1 MSNAYRFIETTG
13 GGGSGLSANDYQQS
27 PLSGR
32 SLHRIILLSSSLGT
46 GHSRAAE
53 AIHIALHDVFPDLE
67 IDTIDFWSLM
77 DAAVA
82 DKLKQG
88 YLTLVTRY
96 PELYDR
102 VYRID
107 QTIWRAL
114 LKDGIPPPPLL
125 QALQLLPASIIPNTW
140 RWLAPGNGAY
150 DRALL
155 LSLVSSIRDQ
165 SWPTLDKI
173 ALRGLLH
180 LSWDRLARQLAQRLE
195 ISQADLCISTQML
208 PAALL
213 SRLKQRQITSIPS
226 IGVLTDFGVH
236 DFWVQKRTDHYC
248 VATEQMAMHLLQSG
262 VSCDRI
268 HVTGIPLYP
277 DFSRARTIPQ
287 ARQTL
292 GLDRQK
298 PAVLLMAGGLGLG
311 LTETVTSLLNTAID
325 MQLLVV
331 TGENSQACQTL
342 QQRFPTENRLHL
354 YGWTDQI
361 ALMMYAAD
369 IVISKPGG
377 ITTAEAMAC
386 GRPLLATRS
395 LGGQENFNV
404 AFIEQQGIGRLVPD
418 DQLGMSL
425 KTLLGNHEELKRL
438 QKLAWQSGKRDST
451 KKIIEVIT
459 SICNE
464 INNQPLLNKRSTA

>member
-1 MSNAYRFIETTG
+1 MTNANRFIETVG
-13 GGGSGLSANDYQQS
+13 GGGSGLSANDYQRS

-32 SLHRIILLSSSLGT
+32 SLHRVILLSSSLGT
-46 GHSRAAE
+46 GHNRAAE
-53 AIHIALHDVFPDLE
+53 AIKIALHDTFPDLE

-125 QALQLLPASIIPNTW
+125 QALQLLPATILPNTW

-155 LSLVSSIRDQ
+155 LSLLSSIRDQ
-165 SWPTLDKI
+165 SWPMLDKI

-180 LSWDRLARQLAQRLE
+180 LSWERLTRQLAQRLE
-195 ISQADLCISTQML
+195 VSQADLCISTQML

-213 SRLKQRQITSIPS
+213 SRLKQRQMTSIPS

-236 DFWVQKRTDHYC
+236 DFWVQKGTDHYC
-248 VATEQMAMHLLQSG
+248 VATEQMALHLLDSG
-262 VSCDRI
+262 IRYDQI
-268 HVTGIPLYP
+268 HVTGIPLFP
-277 DFSRARTIPQ
+277 EFSLDVSMPE

-292 GLDRQK
+292 GLDRQQ

-311 LTETVTSLLNTAID
+311 LTETVASLLNTAID

-342 QQRFPTENRLHL
+342 RQRFPAEKRLRL

-361 ALMMYAAD
+361 ALMMHAAD

-404 AFIEQQGIGRLVPD
+404 AFLEQQGVGRLVPD
-418 DQLGMSL
+418 AQLGTSL
-425 KTLLGNHEELKRL
+425 ETLLNNREELERL
-438 QKLAWQSGKRDST
+438 QKLAWQSGKRDSG

-459 SICNE
+459 SISGISNDLS
-464 INNQPLLNKRSTA
+464 LLKTQSTT